1 MFEVDAVF
9 TRLVGALVRAIMIVV
24 VVLTPSLLLPG
35 TTAEG
40 AQMATLVAL
49 AFAAIILFE
58 YGAKFPSLIEFRDA
72 PPINRIRVVTLF
84 LMLFGLCVISGSTH
98 DDSTLSVV
106 VTALGYVV
114 GQALEFPYSPLSVIV
129 SNLPTDVDPTVAAQ
143 IQAMAGL
150 AILLTLISLFLF
162 ATLLRL
168 RNWPNRGSSFNVWVN
183 LPTFDPTAGGDV
195 VKRLSRDGRVNIIFG
210 IFAPFVI
217 PLVAVMAASQLQV
230 SILRSPQ
237 TMVWAITIWMFLPLS
252 LIMRGQAMLRV
263 ARMIRSRRARLV
275 AGVDTNASGSVLS
288 SSAA

>member
-9 TRLVGALVRAIMIVV
+9 TRLVGALLRAIMIII

-49 AFAAIILFE
+49 AFATIILFE
-58 YGAKFPSLIEFRDA
+58 YGAKCPSLIEFRDA
-72 PPINRIRVVTLF
+72 PPINRIRAVALF
-84 LMLFGLCVISGSTH
+84 LMLFGLSVISGSTH
-98 DDSTLSVV
+98 DGSTFSMV

-114 GQALEFPYSPLSVIV
+114 GQALDFPYSPLRIIV
-129 SNLPTDVDPTVAAQ
+129 TNLPADVDPTMAAQ

-168 RNWPNRGSSFNVWVN
+168 GNWPNRGSSFNVWIN

-217 PLVAVMAASQLQV
+217 PVVAVMAASQLQV

-252 LIMRGQAMLRV
+252 LIVRGQAMLRV
-263 ARMIRSRRARLV
+263 ARMIRSRRARLM
-275 AGVDTNASGSVLS
+275 AGVDINASGSVLS